1 MLRRRRSGIVLRGY
15 RRGGEPREWVILE
28 GSIVVVRTR
37 VVFGVHGLVHDDDL
51 VVDRRDL
58 LAVSLA
64 PSPSSRVHRGP
75 DDAQSRSAA
84 GVVVRGLV
92 LVHGL
97 GDDVIGLERRVG
109 DVPERTVVTRSGS
122 LDESL
127 RQRRGGPPIGW
138 TEAPHSCVREHLRAL
153 RDDILAIGVAP
164 HGTDPA
170 LGTFAVARTL
180 RRDALWS
187 VVHEALSPLHL
198 NGDRLGSRRT
208 PLQHIDKIWTRPPP
222 LTLPG

>member
-1 MLRRRRSGIVLRGY
+1 MLGQAAVLHLEPGLIGRLRVEVYWKFIRSRLGTRGALEAGVAVFRQRRGVVPIECIGIRTVAVGIRIVVGRPTVVDEPTTRGERSSSFPRREFLLFCVMLRRRRSGVVLRGY

-28 GSIVVVRTR
+28 GSVVVVRTR
-37 VVFGVHGLVHDDDL
+37 VVVGVHGLVHDDDL

-109 DVPERTVVTRSGS
+109 DVPERTVVTR
-122 LDESL
+122 
-127 RQRRGGPPIGW
+127 
-138 TEAPHSCVREHLRAL
+138 
-153 RDDILAIGVAP
+153 
-164 HGTDPA
+164 
-170 LGTFAVARTL
+170 
-180 RRDALWS
+180 
-187 VVHEALSPLHL
+187 
-198 NGDRLGSRRT
+198 
-208 PLQHIDKIWTRPPP
+208 
-222 LTLPG
+222 